1 MAVVLV
7 VVALDVATSCWGVED
22 AGAGAGAEDAGAGA
36 EDAEDAGDAGAG
48 ASVEADSSFGAGV
61 SASPF
66 VIVADGVVVDS
77 SDGLFNEHCRSA
89 VSVQARD
96 STSSSLH
103 CALHAT
109 HSRSWSVRSG
119 LISYVSPTWHAV
131 VAS

>member
-7 VVALDVATSCWGVED
+7 VVVPDVATSCW
-22 AGAGAGAEDAGAGA
+22 GAEDAGAGA
-36 EDAEDAGDAGAG
+36 DGAGDAGAG
-48 ASVEADSSFGAGV
+48 ASVGASVGADSSFGAGAGAGA

-103 CALHAT
+103 SALHAT

-119 LISYVSPTWHAV
+119 LISYVSPTWHAA

>member
-7 VVALDVATSCWGVED
+7 VVVPVVATSCW
-22 AGAGAGAEDAGAGA
+22 GAEDAGAGA
-36 EDAEDAGDAGAG
+36 DDAGDAGAG
-48 ASVEADSSFGAGV
+48 ASVGASVGADTSFGAGAGA

-66 VIVADGVVVDS
+66 VIVADGVIVDS

-103 CALHAT
+103 SALHAT

-119 LISYVSPTWHAV
+119 LISYVSPTWHAA

>member
-22 AGAGAGAEDAGAGA
+22 AGAGAG
-36 EDAEDAGDAGAG
+36 AEDAGDAGAG

-109 HSRSWSVRSG
+109 HSRSWSVCSG

>member
-1 MAVVLV
+1 VAVVLV

-22 AGAGAGAEDAGAGA
+22 AGAGAGAEDAGAG
-36 EDAEDAGDAGAG
+36 AEDAGDAGAG